1 MPARKILI
9 VDDDETFR
17 LVLSESLSARGYD
30 VQSAAN
36 AVEAKARIS
45 ERPPDIV
52 LLDIMMPDMD
62 GVTLCRE
69 LRSAEAMRHV
79 PILIVSALD
88 DSETVKEALL
98 FGATDFMVKPVDLV
112 KAEKKIED
120 LLKFRKGAR

>member
-1 MPARKILI
+1 
-9 VDDDETFR
+9 
-17 LVLSESLSARGYD
+17 
-30 VQSAAN
+30 
-36 AVEAKARIS
+36 
-45 ERPPDIV
+45 V

>member
-30 VQSAAN
+30 VHSAAN

-120 LLKFRKGAR
+120 LLKFRKGAS

>member
-30 VQSAAN
+30 VHSAAN